1 MTDKITKIKELV
13 EMRDQ
18 GLISQD
24 EFEKLRAEVIA
35 MPAMGSTGQPFS
47 LPSQPQRFET
57 VFRNPQTGAVV
68 RINKG
73 SAFWLTFFFGCFY
86 LAYKEV
92 WLHAGIALLL
102 ALLTSGLMWPVY
114 AFFAYRIIVDSY
126 RRKGWIELDTPPV
139 PFNPSYGEQVEAIR
153 TAIAEGRDPR
163 QPPPPRQ

>member
-1 MTDKITKIKELV
+1 MTNKIDKIKELA

-35 MPAMGSTGQPFS
+35 MPAMGSTGRPFS
-47 LPSQPQRFET
+47 VPSQPQAYET
-57 VFRNPQTGAVV
+57 AFRNPQTGAVV

-86 LAYKEV
+86 LAYKEA
-92 WLHAGIALLL
+92 WLHAGITALIFIFLVPFGGFGVL
-102 ALLTSGLMWPVY
+102 VGWFVY

-126 RRKGWIELDTPPV
+126 RRKGWIEV
-139 PFNPSYGEQVEAIR
+139 S
-153 TAIAEGRDPR
+153 
-163 QPPPPRQ
+163 QPPLPVTSSVPPLQG